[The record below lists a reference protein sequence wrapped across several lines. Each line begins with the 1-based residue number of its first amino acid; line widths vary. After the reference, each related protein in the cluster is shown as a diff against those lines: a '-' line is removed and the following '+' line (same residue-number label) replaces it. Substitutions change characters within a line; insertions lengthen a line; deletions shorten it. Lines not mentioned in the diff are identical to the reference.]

1 MGYILLEGGDEFGGG
16 MEEPDRRA
24 LELAGGLH
32 VPISI
37 IPTAAAPANDHYN
50 AGNNGMEWF
59 RSLGTTNVTALPI
72 FDRKSAD
79 DHGVVEI
86 LRQSKMIYMLG
97 GSPHYLEQCLRVS
110 ASWQAML
117 AAYEMGAVLGGSSAG
132 AMVLCD
138 HYYDPFKNEVYEGLG
153 LIPGACV
160 IPHHETFGQRWIS
173 HLQELLPGILLIGI
187 NEQTGMLND
196 GAQGQ
201 WQVYGKGTVT
211 LHQGQNT
218 SIFGPGQC
226 FDLAG

>member
-16 MEEPDRRA
+16 MEAPDRRA

-50 AGNNGMEWF
+50 AGNNGIEWF
-59 RSLGTTNVTALPI
+59 RSLGTTNVAALPI

-79 DHGVVEI
+79 DHDLVGI

-97 GSPHYLEQCLRVS
+97 GSPHYLEQCLRAS

-138 HYYDPFKNEVYEGLG
+138 YYYDPFKKEVYAGLG
-153 LIPGACV
+153 LIPGSCV
-160 IPHHETFGQRWIS
+160 IPHHETFGQSWIS
-173 HLQELLPGILLIGI
+173 YLQELVPNTLLIGI
-187 NEQTGMLND
+187 DEQTGMLDD
-196 GAQGQ
+196 GPQGQ
-201 WQVYGKGTVT
+201 WRVYGKGTVT
-211 LHQGQNT
+211 LHQGQNI
-218 SIFGPGQC
+218 SIFRPGQC
-226 FDLAG
+226 FGLTG

>member
-1 MGYILLEGGDEFGGG
+1 MGYVLLEGGDEFGGG
-16 MEEPDRRA
+16 MEAPDRRA

-59 RSLGTTNVTALPI
+59 RSLGTTNVTAIPI

-79 DHGVVEI
+79 DRDLVEI

-97 GSPHYLEQCLRVS
+97 GSPHYLEQCLRAS
-110 ASWQAML
+110 GSWQAML
-117 AAYEMGAVLGGSSAG
+117 TAYEMGAVLGGSSAG

-138 HYYDPFKNEVYEGLG
+138 HYYDPFKKEVYEGLG
-153 LIPGACV
+153 LIPGSCV
-160 IPHHETFGQRWIS
+160 IPHHETFGQSWIS
-173 HLQELLPGILLIGI
+173 YLQELVHDTLLIGI
-187 NEQTGMLND
+187 DEQTGMLDD
-196 GAQGQ
+196 GPQGQ

-226 FDLAG
+226 FELTG